1 MVVLLILAFSQT
13 VSAKY
18 SAGIGVSRQQA
29 VERVS
34 VRIGNIEAG
43 GVQGDSNGEA
53 PISPAALFGLSVS
66 IIGMLVFGVSAI
78 AFSKR
83 KA

>member
-1 MVVLLILAFSQT
+1 MVVTVLLILAMSQT
-13 VSAKY
+13 VGV
-18 SAGIGVSRQQA
+18 GISRQQA

-43 GVQGDSNGEA
+43 GFQGDSNGEA
-53 PISPAALFGLSVS
+53 PISSAALFGLSVS
-66 IIGMLVFGVSAI
+66 MLGMLVFGASAI

-83 KA
+83 MA